1 MLGNAH
7 SVLALLFGNF
17 SGNSIFCPFLFAIFR
32 NYLFGT
38 SAISQAPL
46 NESRGE
52 YSCMFLF
59 VAMDLIHSK
68 CPLAPFAQ

>member
-7 SVLALLFGNF
+7 SVLALLLGNF
-17 SGNSIFCPFLFAIFR
+17 SLVILSFALFLFAIFR

-46 NESRGE
+46 NERIEGN
-52 YSCMFLF
+52 
-59 VAMDLIHSK
+59 I
-68 CPLAPFAQ
+68 LACFCLLRWI